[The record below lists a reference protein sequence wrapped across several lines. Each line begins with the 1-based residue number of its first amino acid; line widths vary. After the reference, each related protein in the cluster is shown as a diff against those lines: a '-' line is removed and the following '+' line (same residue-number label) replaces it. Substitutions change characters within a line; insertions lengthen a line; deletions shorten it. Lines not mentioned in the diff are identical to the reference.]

1 MNYYAQVA
9 PLDGHGLPG
18 RCVWRHCLL
27 YLRETPNTPATR
39 QDASADDCI
48 GVVWLHNPSTR
59 NRPNPIP
66 QEWGRI
72 NVEPFPGD
80 TLWTI
85 NVIMECVA
93 DNIPPNALPQFP
105 YIAIEELI
113 YIDSPSVRD
122 LWDTVPRE
130 RIRACS
136 VLNDTVADATRIAYP
151 RSKFLWI
158 AWGEKSR
165 LATVDYTLPIQLT
178 TRAMSRATASGRDLV
193 GVGRQWNTAPHRYS
207 TFHFSAAE
215 RNWTRYQD
223 GQETEAEPRD
233 EHGFEFPLH
242 PYDFG
247 QMLTTDTGDARLAP
261 IEDLVSALVK
271 SVVNHTER

>member
-18 RCVWRHCLL
+18 RCLWRHCLL
-27 YLRETPNTPATR
+27 YLRETPNAPATR
-39 QDASADDCI
+39 QDASPDDCI
-48 GVVWLHNPSTR
+48 GVVWLHNPSAR

-66 QEWGRI
+66 QQWGRI
-72 NVEPFPGD
+72 NVEPFRGD

-85 NVIMECVA
+85 NAIMECVA
-93 DNIPPNALPQFP
+93 DNVPANALPQFP

-122 LWDTVPRE
+122 LWNTVPRE
-130 RIRACS
+130 TIRAFS
-136 VLNDTVADATRIAYP
+136 ILDNTVQLAYP

-158 AWGEKSR
+158 AWGKKPR
-165 LATVDYTLPIQLT
+165 LATVDYALPILLT
-178 TRAMSRATASGRDLV
+178 TRAMSNAIASGRDLV
-193 GVGRQWNTAPHRYS
+193 GVGRQWNTVPRQYS

-223 GQETEAEPRD
+223 GQETEAEPP
-233 EHGFEFPLH
+233 EEYGFEFPLH

-247 QMLTTDTGDARLAP
+247 QMLTTGTGDTRLAP
-261 IEDLVSALVK
+261 TEDLVSALVK
-271 SVVNHTER
+271 SLVNHTER